1 MASKDQIDRIK
12 LKRQTDAGLINSQT
26 DPVVL
31 EALICSI
38 TTYRFPDIL
47 SVGDDIPDLDLVRLS
62 DGEMTAL
69 APQGDRPLVVILGS
83 YT

>member
-1 MASKDQIDRIK
+1 MASKDRIK
-12 LKRQTDAGLINSQT
+12 LPRPTDTGLINSQT

-31 EALICSI
+31 EAMLCSI
-38 TTYRFPDIL
+38 STYRFPDIL

-62 DGEMTAL
+62 NGEVTAL
-69 APQGDRPLVVILGS
+69 APNGDRPLVVILGS

>member
-1 MASKDQIDRIK
+1 MASQDQNDRIK
-12 LKRQTDAGLINSQT
+12 LKRQTDSGLINSQT

-38 TTYRFPDIL
+38 STYRFPDIL

-62 DGEMTAL
+62 DGEVTAL
-69 APQGDRPLVVILGS
+69 APQPDRPLMVILGS